1 MESIMLFLIIM
12 GIFFFIMF
20 LWARYNSMRTW
31 CEGQK
36 RIMELEDKKFELQRQ
51 RDLIG
56 KKEG

>member
-12 GIFFFIMF
+12 GVFFFIMF
-20 LWARYNSMRTW
+20 LWARYSSMRTW

-36 RIMELEDKKFELQRQ
+36 RIMELEDMKFELQRQ

-56 KKEG
+56 KKED